1 MKMNTRYMPHEAFN
15 MLCTKF
21 SIVIY
26 TFLLV
31 ACQIYE
37 FYFKR
42 IAQFRKYYALN
53 KQVFVFQFIIMYYNI
68 VLLSI
73 FDKFLQF

>member
-1 MKMNTRYMPHEAFN
+1 

-31 ACQIYE
+31 VCQIYE

-53 KQVFVFQFIIMYYNI
+53 KQVFVFHFIIIHCNI
-68 VLLSI
+68 DLLSI

>member
-1 MKMNTRYMPHEAFN
+1 

-31 ACQIYE
+31 VCQIYE

-53 KQVFVFQFIIMYYNI
+53 KQVFVFQLIIMNCNI
-68 VLLSI
+68 DLLSI

>member
-1 MKMNTRYMPHEAFN
+1 

-31 ACQIYE
+31 VCQIYE

-42 IAQFRKYYALN
+42 IAQFCKYYALN

>member
-1 MKMNTRYMPHEAFN
+1 MF
-15 MLCTKF
+15 CTKF

-31 ACQIYE
+31 VCQIYE

-53 KQVFVFQFIIMYYNI
+53 KQVFVFQFIIIHCNI
-68 VLLSI
+68 DLLSI

>member
-1 MKMNTRYMPHEAFN
+1 
-15 MLCTKF
+15 MLCAKF

-31 ACQIYE
+31 VCQIYE

-42 IAQFRKYYALN
+42 ITQFRKYYALN
-53 KQVFVFQFIIMYYNI
+53 KQVFVFQFIMMYCNI

-73 FDKFLQF
+73 FDRFLQF

>member
-1 MKMNTRYMPHEAFN
+1 

-31 ACQIYE
+31 VCQIYE

-53 KQVFVFQFIIMYYNI
+53 KQVFVFQFIIMHCNI
-68 VLLSI
+68 DLLSI

>member
-1 MKMNTRYMPHEAFN
+1 MNTRYMPHEAFK
-15 MLCTKF
+15 MLCTKY
-21 SIVIY
+21 SVVIC
-26 TFLLV
+26 TLFINSF
-31 ACQIYE
+31 QIYE

-53 KQVFVFQFIIMYYNI
+53 KQVFVFQFIMMYYNI

-73 FDKFLQF
+73 FDRFLQF